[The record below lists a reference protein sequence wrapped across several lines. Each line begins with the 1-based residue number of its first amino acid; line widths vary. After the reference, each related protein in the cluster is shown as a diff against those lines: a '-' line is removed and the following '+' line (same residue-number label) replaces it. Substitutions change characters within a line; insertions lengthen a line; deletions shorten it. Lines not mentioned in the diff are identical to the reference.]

1 MSIGTVTMRRA
12 NESDIPALETL
23 VNLAYRGGEATVA
36 WKNENHLVT
45 GARVVPEELKD
56 AISAENSTV
65 HVASTADGDLIGCVQ
80 IEKEGSDAI
89 IGMLSVH
96 PKHQNI
102 GLGRKLLQTGELV
115 ARIQFGCT
123 VGKMYVLCGRPE
135 LMAWYAKVG
144 YEPTG
149 ETKPFFGPETRL
161 TALVDDAHFVV
172 VAKQLA

>member
-1 MSIGTVTMRRA
+1 MSTVTMRRA
-12 NESDIPALETL
+12 TESDIPALEAL

-36 WKNENHLVT
+36 WKNENHLVK

-56 AISAENSTV
+56 AVSAANSAV
-65 HVASTADGDLIGCVQ
+65 FVASTAGGDLIGCVQ
-80 IEKEGSDAI
+80 IEKEDQDAI

-102 GLGRKLLQTGELV
+102 GLGRKLLNAGELV
-115 ARIQFGCT
+115 ARTEFGCT

-144 YEPTG
+144 YHPTG

-161 TALVDDAHFVV
+161 TALVEDAHFVV
-172 VAKQLA
+172 VSKPLS

>member
-1 MSIGTVTMRRA
+1 MSGMITMRRA
-12 NESDIPALETL
+12 QESDIAALETL

-56 AISAENSTV
+56 AICLDNSAV
-65 HVASTADGDLIGCVQ
+65 FVASTTDGDLIGCVQ
-80 IEKEGSDAI
+80 IEKEGDDGI

-102 GLGRKLLQTGELV
+102 GLGRKLLNAGELV
-115 ARIQFGCT
+115 AKTEFGCT
-123 VGKMYVLCGRPE
+123 TGKMYVLCGRPE

-144 YEPTG
+144 YQPTG

-161 TALVDDAHFVV
+161 TALVDEAHFVV
-172 VAKQLA
+172 VAKPLK